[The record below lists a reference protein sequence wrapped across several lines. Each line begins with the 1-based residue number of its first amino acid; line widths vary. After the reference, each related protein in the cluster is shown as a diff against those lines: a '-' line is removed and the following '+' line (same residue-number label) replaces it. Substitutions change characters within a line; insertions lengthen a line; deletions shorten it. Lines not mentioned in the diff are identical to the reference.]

1 MMRTTLGPDD
11 LDRLSATLRQA
22 NADFEA
28 AYPGDSGSRQP
39 VHTVYG
45 GAHLFKRDTAAKLG
59 DLAVRFLDQHTATP
73 ERLAATLGIQG
84 PDGTDLADTVHF
96 RVREKLVREAVEDFR
111 IDFEDGYGPRPD
123 AEEDAEAVRVGG
135 VAAQ

>member
-1 MMRTTLGPDD
+1 MRTTLGSDD

-22 NADFEA
+22 SADFEA

-59 DLAVRFLDQHTATP
+59 DLAVRFMDQHMATP
-73 ERLAATLGIQG
+73 EQLTATLGIQG
-84 PDGTDLADTVHF
+84 PEGTNLADTVH
-96 RVREKLVREAVEDFR
+96 RRAHG
-111 IDFEDGYGPRPD
+111 DGRGLAGRD
-123 AEEDAEAVRVGG
+123 RGG
-135 VAAQ
+135 QCRGRDTAQEHRSR